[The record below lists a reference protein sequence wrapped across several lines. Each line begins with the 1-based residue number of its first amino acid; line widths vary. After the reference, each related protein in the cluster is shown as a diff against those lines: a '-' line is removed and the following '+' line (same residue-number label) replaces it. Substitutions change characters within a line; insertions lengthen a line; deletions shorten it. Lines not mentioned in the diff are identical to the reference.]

1 MTPRERRPSWLTAAL
16 IGAGAF
22 LAGVLLVAALGG
34 AKATTSTTTQ
44 RVTVTSPGP
53 SASTP
58 APAPAGATTRVPDVE
73 GQPLDAA
80 RSALEGAG
88 LEVDVQG
95 GGLFGV
101 VDESNWRVVRQS
113 PAKDTRAPDGDK
125 VTVDICRRDGC

>member
-1 MTPRERRPSWLTAAL
+1 VSERRPSWLTAAI

-34 AKATTSTTTQ
+34 AQGTTSTTTQ
-44 RVTVTSPGP
+44 RVTVTAPAAGP
-53 SASTP
+53 TTP
-58 APAPAGATTRVPDVE
+58 AAPEDLVRVPGVE
-73 GQPLDAA
+73 DEPLDEA
-80 RSALEGAG
+80 RDALEGAG

-101 VDESNWRVVRQS
+101 VDESNWRVTGQS
-113 PAKDTRAPDGDK
+113 PAEGAQARAGDT